1 MQVTVIMLS
10 VVEPPALTPP
20 KIAMAAPSRESGIV
34 DQKCTSDGWGGGGV
48 LAFEHHFVEANCRSL
63 MCIYTTHH
71 IAIRGWVAV
80 IGGSSGAIITHAPS
94 FTSYE

>member
-1 MQVTVIMLS
+1 
-10 VVEPPALTPP
+10 
-20 KIAMAAPSRESGIV
+20 MAAPSRESGIA
-34 DQKCTSDGWGGGGV
+34 DQKCTSEGWRGGGV

-71 IAIRGWVAV
+71 IAIRGWAAV

-94 FTSYE
+94 FTSYEWWVSVALTERGGV